1 MTIGYHPTRGGRSR
15 ALRDLRG
22 KSVSCGG
29 FARARGVLNGPK
41 RLSARRAVATNILEG
56 LLLLVAIKAFAAA

>member
-1 MTIGYHPTRGGRSR
+1 
-15 ALRDLRG
+15 
-22 KSVSCGG
+22 
-29 FARARGVLNGPK
+29 VLNGPK